1 MSRWVPWLAVK
12 NRHLVVV
19 VEVLGRSGAGPLF
32 SPARGARGRVAAEV
46 GAPGEAAVA
55 LLVRPPVGGHANG
68 ADEPEDQVGQ
78 VDPDGVLHGLD
89 VAVALGVLV
98 DVHLAKDAKDGAPQ
112 DEHDEAPGRDRG
124 EAHDERDQVEQRGQR
139 GEGAD
144 NDGVDLKAADEHLS
158 TLSHVGTRRGER
170 SNIPISRR
178 RRRGPCVPYRGICH
192 RDR

>member
-1 MSRWVPWLAVK
+1 M
-12 NRHLVVV
+12 
-19 VEVLGRSGAGPLF
+19 
-32 SPARGARGRVAAEV
+32 
-46 GAPGEAAVA
+46 A

-112 DEHDEAPGRDRG
+112 DEHDEAPGRDGG

-158 TLSHVGTRRGER
+158 LHCHMLGRGGARDQTYPFPIGVDMGLACPIEIFAIETDDDQSHHKLEKVQHREEHVAQSKTKEPHGESIWRGAVCGLF
-170 SNIPISRR
+170 S
-178 RRRGPCVPYRGICH
+178 
-192 RDR
+192 

>member
-1 MSRWVPWLAVK
+1 MSWRVLRLAVE
-12 NRHLVVV
+12 NGHLVVV
-19 VEVLGRSGAGPLF
+19 VEVLGRPGAALL

-46 GAPGEAAVA
+46 GAPGETAVA

-98 DVHLAKDAKDGAPQ
+98 DIHLAKDAEDGAPQ
-112 DEHDEAPGRDRG
+112 NEHDEAPSRDGG
-124 EAHDERDQVEQRGQR
+124 EAHDERDQVEQRSQR

-144 NDGVDLKAADEHLS
+144 NDGVDLKAAGEHLS
-158 TLSHVGTRRGER
+158 SLWHLGTMRGKEIKHTHFP
-170 SNIPISRR
+170 SA
-178 RRRGPCVPYRGICH
+178 
-192 RDR
+192 